1 MRAYQ
6 TLKAD
11 DGLEVMLFPLAYMNI
26 SQGEGGSYSHAGS
39 KNIDFMGWNQYGRV
53 LQCPYYAP
61 CSLKCVAI
69 PDPNANARVW
79 QSIDKVHLAD
89 GTIDY
94 VTIMFAHDD
103 APPTLN
109 SVRTQGDLIG
119 RTGTTGNVT
128 GDHVHMNVAKG
139 DYQGMEQVPP
149 RNVWQLKNSISIYN
163 ACYVNDT
170 VIVNGDGYNWKTW
183 TGGVTPTPTI
193 KKNKFPWY
201 IIYKKRRNIRR

>member
-1 MRAYQ
+1 MKAYE

-11 DGLEVMLFPLAYMNI
+11 DGLEVMLFPLEYMNI

-39 KNIDFMGWNQYGRV
+39 KNIDFMGWNRYGRV

-128 GDHVHMNVAKG
+128 GDHVHMNVSKG
-139 DYQGMEQVPP
+139 TYAGMEQVPP
-149 RNVWQLKNSISIYN
+149 KNVWQMKNSISIYN
-163 ACYVNDT
+163 GCYVNDT
-170 VIVNGDGYNWKTW
+170 VIVNGEGYNWRTW
-183 TGGVTPTPTI
+183 TGGVTPTPRP
-193 KKNKFPWY
+193 KKSKFPWY